1 MEQSSVKHPGLKMI
15 SAWLSVYLSYM
26 WQSFTEVPWEI
37 LAQFAAFIYSCAL
50 ILEWVIKRF
59 RSSDRGTS

>member
-1 MEQSSVKHPGLKMI
+1 MEQSSVQHQWLKMI
-15 SAWLSVYLSYM
+15 SAWLTVFVSST

-50 ILEWVIKRF
+50 ILEWVVKRF
-59 RSSDRGTS
+59 RSSDRGTN